1 MGVQCLG
8 EDQQRTDRE
17 AMVVRAFHVI
27 AGRREELADLGKKAA
42 ALPVTLE
49 AVERHRKVALVAD
62 HQAAGAHGR
71 HAPQAVIVDG
81 AEVMGVFLGHHL
93 DDRMEELA
101 FDVLPA
107 LGRQRLADAAVADRH
122 RQQPDVLVENLVKD
136 AACGEKVSG
145 LLKAHLQVAVGV
157 A

>member
-1 MGVQCLG
+1 
-8 EDQQRTDRE
+8 
-17 AMVVRAFHVI
+17 MVVRAFHVI

-42 ALPVTLE
+42 ALPVTL
-49 AVERHRKVALVAD
+49 
-62 HQAAGAHGR
+62 GGR
-71 HAPQAVIVDG
+71 RAPSQGSARRRSPGRRCPAPAPQAVIVDG

-136 AACGEKVSG
+136 AACGKRYRAFW
-145 LLKAHLQVAVGV
+145 KAIFR
-157 A
+157 